1 MKRLFTV
8 SPGLFI
14 CLASLA
20 QSGTT
25 AVKQYR
31 EAPAT
36 PVFVS
41 NNITLQIDWEEEQ
54 SRVYQYG
61 VKTIFL
67 WSQLND

>member
-20 QSGTT
+20 QTGTT
-25 AVKQYR
+25 TIELYR
-31 EAPAT
+31 GDLAT
-36 PVFVS
+36 PGFVS
-41 NNITLQIDWEEEQ
+41 KNTTLQIIWEEDQ
-54 SRVYQYG
+54 TRVTPYG